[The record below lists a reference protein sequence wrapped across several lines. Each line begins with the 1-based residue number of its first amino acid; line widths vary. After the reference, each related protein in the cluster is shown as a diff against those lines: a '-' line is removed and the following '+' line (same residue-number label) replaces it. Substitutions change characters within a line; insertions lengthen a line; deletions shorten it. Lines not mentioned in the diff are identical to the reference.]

1 MADINLAQVST
12 MEINE
17 KCSNPSSASL
27 CRIEGAKS
35 VDDTDVDGGWDR
47 GGGGVDEDSWLS
59 EDGCGIWQ
67 MMPQRRSSHKG
78 TRTELGLGRQV
89 C

>member
-35 VDDTDVDGGWDR
+35 VDDTDVDGGRDR
-47 GGGGVDEDSWLS
+47 GRPEGRGGGGGGVDEA
-59 EDGCGIWQ
+59 E
-67 MMPQRRSSHKG
+67 
-78 TRTELGLGRQV
+78 
-89 C
+89 